1 MSQAQITLSQLNLQI
16 KEHIESGFPETYWVI
31 AEISELKINRN
42 GHAYLELIEK
52 NEDTDKVAAKARAT
66 IWSYT
71 LRMLKPYFE
80 TTTNRELSAGLKVLL
95 NVSVE
100 FHEIYGFSLNIK
112 DIDPA
117 YTLGDIERRRRE
129 IIEQL
134 STEGIIDLN
143 KELELPLV
151 IQKIA
156 VISSATAA
164 GYEDFMNQLQA
175 NAYGYKFYPKLF
187 PAIMQGE
194 QTEATIIAALE
205 QIYDYEDFFDIV
217 VIIRGG
223 GAKADLMSF
232 DKYDLAANVAQ
243 FPIPVIAG
251 IGHEKDVSIVDMVS
265 HTSVKTPTAVAETII
280 NHNLDFEGYVENL
293 YEQIKDYAT
302 NRLVEEQNR
311 IDYIARNFIPN
322 VKNRLNAENLKLS
335 LFKEQLNNEA
345 MRSVEKQKNIL
356 LHYSGELKNT
366 SVFTLRFQEKNLLR
380 YTEKLT
386 YRLQTQFKR
395 SNRKLDYFEKTIKHL
410 DPINLLKKGYSITRY
425 KGKVLK
431 EAAAVKEGDEV
442 ETILSQGGFI
452 GKVIKKSD

>member
-1 MSQAQITLSQLNLQI
+1 MAQNQITLSQLNLQI
-16 KEHIESGFPETYWVI
+16 KEHIEAGFPETYWVI

-52 NEDTDKVAAKARAT
+52 NKESDKVSAKARAT

-80 TTTNRELSAGLKVLL
+80 TTTQQELSAGLKVLV

-134 STEGIIDLN
+134 SLEGIIDLN
-143 KELELPLV
+143 KELELPPV

-156 VISSATAA
+156 IISSASAA
-164 GYEDFMNQLQA
+164 GYEDFMNQLRS
-175 NAYGYKFYPKLF
+175 NPYTYKFYTKLF

-205 QIYDYEDFFDIV
+205 QIYDYEDFFDVV

-232 DKYDLAANVAQ
+232 DKYDLAANIAQ
-243 FPIPVIAG
+243 FPIPVISG

-265 HTSVKTPTAVAETII
+265 HTSVKTPTAAAETII
-280 NHNLDFEGYVENL
+280 NHNLDFEGYVESL
-293 YEQIKDYAT
+293 YEQIKAFVTD
-302 NRLVEEQNR
+302 RLAEEQSR
-311 IDYIARNFIPN
+311 IDFIARNFIPN
-322 VKNRLNAENLKLS
+322 VNKRLNAENLKLS
-335 LFKEQLNNEA
+335 LFKEQLNSETV
-345 MRSVEKQKNIL
+345 RSIEKQKNIMF
-356 LHYSGELKNT
+356 HYSSELKNAALF
-366 SVFTLRFQEKNLLR
+366 VLRFQEKNVGQ

-386 YRLQTQFKR
+386 YRLRNQFKR
-395 SNRKLDYFEKTIKHL
+395 SHRKLDYFEKSINHL
-410 DPINLLKKGYSITRY
+410 DPANLLKKGYSITRY
-425 KGKVLK
+425 KGKIVTEPEKLNK
-431 EAAAVKEGDEV
+431 DDEL
-442 ETILSQGGFI
+442 ETILYQGKLI
-452 GKVIKKSD
+452 SKVIKKE